1 MGKNSSKDVLNL
13 VKNKTGKTVT
23 EKDIKNI
30 ADGVT
35 PKTAQDEQQ
44 LRKLIKQVSA
54 MVNIPVSEETTKE
67 IIQAVKG
74 SGGRMNLGLDS
85 LLKLLMKKK

>member
-1 MGKNSSKDVLNL
+1 MGKNVSKDVLNL
-13 VKNKTGKTVT
+13 VKNKTGKSVT
-23 EKDIKNI
+23 EKDIKSI

-35 PKTAQDEQQ
+35 PSTTQDEQQ

-54 MVNIPVSEETTKE
+54 MVNVPVSEETTKE

-74 SGGRMNLGLDS
+74 TGGKMNLGLDS
-85 LLKLLMKKK
+85 LMKILAKKK